1 MPVPISFDDLSE
13 TPSANSPPGSEPVG
27 TQANEYIQ
35 TAFAFIK
42 QLRDGLLK
50 PTAAVDMNGKKI
62 TNGAAATLSTTSK
75 DFVIGSQMYKIGEV
89 RMWHGAVANIASTWG
104 DGWQLADGTNGTA
117 DLRDRFI
124 VGAGGTYAANATG
137 GAASVS
143 LATANLPSHN
153 HGVNDP
159 GHAHGVSDPGHSH
172 GVNDPGHRHTPD
184 DGHSFLTNGTASN
197 IVPTASAAQAYD
209 LRPFTNLAGTNI
221 SIQVA
226 ATNIAI
232 NGNATGISTQNTG
245 GGAAHENRPPYYAL
259 CFVEYVGA

>member
-50 PTAAVDMNGKKI
+50 PTAAVDMNGQKL

-104 DGWQLADGTNGTA
+104 AGWQLADGTNGTA

-124 VGAGGTYAANATG
+124 VGAGTSYAVNATG
-137 GAASVS
+137 GAANVS
-143 LATANLPSHN
+143 LTTAQLPAHSHGIN
-153 HGVNDP
+153 DGGHAHGVADPGHAHGVNDP
-159 GHAHGVSDPGHSH
+159 GHSHSLGSAVPNNIPG
-172 GVNDPGHRHTPD
+172 NQ
-184 DGHSFLTNGTASN
+184 LALNGTVNSSSVNATQ
-197 IVPTASAAQAYD
+197 P
-209 LRPFTNLAGTNI
+209 AGTGISIAGAGTGIGIVGATTGI
-221 SIQVA
+221 SIQ
-226 ATNIAI
+226 
-232 NGNATGISTQNTG
+232 NTG
-245 GGAAHENRPPYYAL
+245 SGTAHENRPPYYAL
-259 CFVEYVGA
+259 CFIEYVGA